1 MSLRLVVTLLPAV
14 VGWAIG
20 IYLQLRAVQ
29 HLRTQRPVI
38 RVTAFLLGPFGGPLY
53 TLEGF
58 RYRGLALVSAYTG
71 LALTVMLLPNKRLK
85 LAVGDRFK
93 GSGVLCPRRARTVV
107 HFTCAGGRVARS
119 LSAIR

>member
-1 MSLRLVVTLLPAV
+1 MSLRLVLTLLPAV

-58 RYRGLALVSAYTG
+58 RYRGLALLSAYTG
-71 LALTVMLLPNKRLK
+71 LALTVILVVLLQ
-85 LAVGDRFK
+85 
-93 GSGVLCPRRARTVV
+93 PR
-107 HFTCAGGRVARS
+107 
-119 LSAIR
+119 